1 MRAHKTNTCKSTI
14 LLTGTAFVTWWMVS
28 VVYTAVRVHG
38 SRKQGCASTSP
49 VSCTINTAAEPCSL
63 TYRKGCSFELYLAI
77 VWVPWHQT
85 LAVKKRGKPQIKDPW
100 FTDQTSL
107 RPPHIKAAQMRCLWK
122 GAGHIWVTE
131 WWICNF
137 RGPWHPA
144 TSPLR
149 KASWGGF
156 YLQMPPVG
164 RRQQGGLSQLVSSL
178 HCSLDLDEWL

>member
-1 MRAHKTNTCKSTI
+1 
-14 LLTGTAFVTWWMVS
+14 MVS
-28 VVYTAVRVHG
+28 VVYTAVRLHG

-49 VSCTINTAAEPCSL
+49 VSCTISTAAEPCSL
-63 TYRKGCSFELYLAI
+63 THIKGCSFELYLAQ
-77 VWVPWHQT
+77 VDDVVNEGESNCVSA
-85 LAVKKRGKPQIKDPW
+85 LAPDLGSEKKKERGKPQIKDPW

-107 RPPHIKAAQMRCLWK
+107 WPPHIKAPQMRCLWK

-156 YLQMPPVG
+156 YLQTPPVG
-164 RRQQGGLSQLVSSL
+164 RRPQGGLSQSVSSL